1 MNLIMMSHLQ
11 IFQTNSD
18 YNAVKYDY
26 ENNPKPNVS
35 FIEEGK
41 KCKYNKLY
49 KPVIHAKYNVK
60 QTSKNIFSCN
70 PYFIKSLKID
80 GQKMVSIQPAVQS
93 KRIEIYKDKI
103 TMTNGEISN
112 FPSTYGQSYCCRW
125 IVQPMDNNIK
135 IGDCSNEIM
144 LLGQTGNTKFGWSL
158 SLPLKEINT
167 FIDESANTLIVEN
180 AGFTFDQGTKGGV
193 CLLIF
198 NENTNKYDLIDTI
211 CVCEYLKTAIT
222 SLPRFESTGEHE
234 VEIELLDN
242 APLVYM
248 FANTDVQ
255 NITQLKDIT
264 SIGNG
269 AFNYCSAL
277 TEITIPNSVTSI
289 GYQAFENCDSLASIT
304 IPEGVTEIGERAF
317 YYCDK
322 LASVDLGN
330 GIIKIGDN
338 AFEYCSSLTEITIP
352 DSVTSIGK
360 DVFYECTSLTSV
372 DLGNGVT
379 SIGDLAFYNC
389 RSLTSIAIPDGVT
402 EIGYQA
408 FSHCSAL
415 TEITIPDNVTS
426 IGESAFLYCSSLTE
440 IIIPD
445 GVTKIAGRTFN
456 GCESLTSVTIPNSV
470 TEIGEYAIYH
480 CTSLTSITIP
490 DSVTEI
496 DRYAFGNCTSL
507 ASVYCKAITPPTG
520 GSYMFD
526 SNASNRKIYVPMASV
541 DAYKSAAGW
550 SDYAGRIEG
559 YNF

>member
-1 MNLIMMSHLQ
+1 MDYSNLKVPNHVAIIVDGNGRWAKMRGLSRSKGHDAGYKNLKELGKYILSKGIKVLSLYLFSTENFKRSEEEVGYLMNLFLKM
-11 IFQTNSD
+11 FRRD
-18 YNAVKYDY
+18 
-26 ENNPKPNVS
+26 
-35 FIEEGK
+35 
-41 KCKYNKLY
+41 
-49 KPVIHAKYNVK
+49 
-60 QTSKNIFSCN
+60 
-70 PYFIKSLKID
+70 IK
-80 GQKMVSIQPAVQS
+80 
-93 KRIEIYKDKI
+93 
-103 TMTNGEISN
+103 
-112 FPSTYGQSYCCRW
+112 FF
-125 IVQPMDNNIK
+125 MDNNIK

-289 GYQAFENCDSLASIT
+289 GYQAFENCDSL
-304 IPEGVTEIGERAF
+304 
-317 YYCDK
+317 
-322 LASVDLGN
+322 
-330 GIIKIGDN
+330 
-338 AFEYCSSLTEITIP
+338 
-352 DSVTSIGK
+352 TS
-360 DVFYECTSLTSV
+360 
-372 DLGNGVT
+372 
-379 SIGDLAFYNC
+379 
-389 RSLTSIAIPDGVT
+389 
-402 EIGYQA
+402 
-408 FSHCSAL
+408 
-415 TEITIPDNVTS
+415 ITIPDNVTS

-470 TEIGEYAIYH
+470 TEI
-480 CTSLTSITIP
+480 
-490 DSVTEI
+490 

-541 DAYKSAAGW
+541 DTYKSAQYW
-550 SDYAGRIEG
+550 SNYADAIEG

>member
-1 MNLIMMSHLQ
+1 MMSHLQ

-289 GYQAFENCDSLASIT
+289 GYQAFENCDSLTSIT
-304 IPEGVTEIGERAF
+304 IPSSVTE
-317 YYCDK
+317 
-322 LASVDLGN
+322 
-330 GIIKIGDN
+330 
-338 AFEYCSSLTEITIP
+338 
-352 DSVTSIGK
+352 
-360 DVFYECTSLTSV
+360 
-372 DLGNGVT
+372 
-379 SIGDLAFYNC
+379 
-389 RSLTSIAIPDGVT
+389 
-402 EIGYQA
+402 
-408 FSHCSAL
+408 
-415 TEITIPDNVTS
+415 

-470 TEIGEYAIYH
+470 TEIGVQAFDS

-526 SNASNRKIYVPMASV
+526 SNASNRKIYVLMASV
-541 DAYKSAAGW
+541 DTYKSAQYW
-550 SDYAGRIEG
+550 SNYADAIEG